1 MLVAAGCV
9 GFNNPEGWGGPAVT
23 DDFLIASTAKGKLSA
38 LDENPESGDQCDN
51 SADDDGEGWVNEG
64 CPRVGEKAERGREC
78 ENDTNDDI
86 MDGIAD
92 DDKVN
97 DGCPSYWTF
106 PTGQEEP
113 GVDLEAIY
121 TTPQVIGDTVYI
133 GAYSGDVYALSPKD
147 RSVRWMRELDGP
159 IIAGLAASETVV
171 YAATDA
177 GTLHALDAEDGGEI
191 GRFDAG
197 DSVWGAP
204 LLVEGDLYVASVN
217 GKLFKLDA
225 ESLEP
230 AWDAPFEVSQG
241 LISDPVLADG
251 TVLVGGI
258 DRHLYAVDATTGE
271 QREGWPFKGGNW
283 FWGRPLVLNGIV
295 YAPNLDGRLHALDLE
310 TGEEQEGWPFEAED
324 PDPMRSVPVLAG
336 GVLVVV
342 DRGGN
347 VYGLDPEDGALQ
359 WSSSGEDGLKKTV
372 LSNPLVRADDEAE
385 EGTVEVLISAQ
396 GGDLFGVDPT
406 AGASVEVPTP

>member
-1 MLVAAGCV
+1 MLAAAGCI

-23 DDFLIASTAKGKLSA
+23 DDFLMASTAKGKLSA

-51 SADDDGEGWVNEG
+51 STDDDGEGWVNEG

-78 ENDTNDDI
+78 ENDINDDI
-86 MDGIAD
+86 VDGIAD

-106 PTGQEEP
+106 PTGHEESK
-113 GVDLEAIY
+113 VDLNAIY
-121 TTPQVIGDTVYI
+121 TTPIVIGDTVYI
-133 GAYSGDVYALSPKD
+133 GAYSGDIYALSPKD
-147 RSVRWMRELDGP
+147 RSVRWTLELDGP

-177 GTLHALDAEDGGEI
+177 GTLYALDAEDGGEV

-197 DSVWGAP
+197 DSIWGAP

-230 AWDAPFEVSQG
+230 AWDAPFEASQG
-241 LISDPVLADG
+241 LISDPALADG

-258 DRHLYAVDATTGE
+258 DRTLRAVNAETGE
-271 QREGWPFKGGNW
+271 ERWSFKADNW
-283 FWGRPLVLNGIV
+283 FWGQPLVVDGTAYV
-295 YAPNLDGRLHALDLE
+295 PNLDGRVYALDLE
-310 TGEEQEGWPFEAED
+310 TGDERWSFGAED
-324 PDPMRSVPVLAG
+324 SDPMRSAPVLAG
-336 GVLVVV
+336 DVLVIV

-347 VYGLDPEDGALQ
+347 VHGLDPEDGALQ
-359 WSSSGEDGLKKTV
+359 WSSSGEDGLNKTV

-385 EGTVEVLISAQ
+385 EGVEILISAQ
-396 GGDLFGVDPT
+396 GGDLFSFDP
-406 AGASVEVPTP
+406 ASGASVEVPTP